1 MQMSI
6 IIVAYNSNDVLLP
19 CLDSIDQHNPF
30 GMDLEVIVVDNNPD
44 AGLQQLLSC
53 RQFAYS
59 LQYLPCERN
68 GGFGAGNNVG
78 VKHATSDIVLFLN
91 PDTIILSDV
100 FTQTCSRINAD
111 PDSVIGYTLVT
122 PDGQHT
128 DSYSFF
134 FEYFWLF
141 PLFALLRRID
151 YYFVNHLP
159 MFRSLCWPWGAA
171 FALCKSRFI
180 DAGMFDEQMFLCN
193 EEPDLM
199 HRLPHR
205 HIHIL
210 NERIVHLEGHG
221 RVVSEERYYQSL
233 KSLHYYFQKHNIW
246 ETPYW
251 AFLKFKLHLGNP
263 PENFRN
269 AVLRFTSQTGL

>member
-1 MQMSI
+1 MELSI

-19 CLDSIDQHNPF
+19 CLDSIDRHNPY
-30 GMDLEVIVVDNNPD
+30 GLDMEVVVVDNKPD
-44 AGLQQLLSC
+44 TGLKEMLEAQSYG
-53 RQFAYS
+53 FT
-59 LQYLPCERN
+59 LQYLPCVSN

-78 VKHATSDIVLFLN
+78 VRHSNAEKLLFLN

-100 FTQTCSRINAD
+100 FTPTCSLIDEN
-111 PDSVIGYTLVT
+111 PDTVIGYTLVT

-141 PLFALLRRID
+141 PLFSFLRKID
-151 YYFVNHLP
+151 YYFVNHIPL
-159 MFRSLCWPWGAA
+159 FRSLCWPWGAA
-171 FALCKSRFI
+171 FAMDRNKFI
-180 DAGMFDEQMFLCN
+180 GAGMFDEHMFLCN

-205 HIHIL
+205 HLHIL
-210 NERIVHLEGHG
+210 KERIVHLEGHG
-221 RVVSEERYYQSL
+221 RVVSEDRFYQSL
-233 KSLHYYFQKHNIW
+233 KSLHYYFRKHHIW

-251 AFLKFKLHLGNP
+251 YFLKLKLRLGNP
-263 PENFRN
+263 SENFRN
-269 AVLRFTSQTGL
+269 AVLRFTSLTGL